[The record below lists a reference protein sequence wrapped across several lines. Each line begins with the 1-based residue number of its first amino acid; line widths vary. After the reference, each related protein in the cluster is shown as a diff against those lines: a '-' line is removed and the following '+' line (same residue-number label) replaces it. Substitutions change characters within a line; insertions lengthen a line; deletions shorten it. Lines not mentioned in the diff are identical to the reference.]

1 MNKLRFAAML
11 GKTIGYVSFALT
23 QTLRFTGKAARK
35 VSEAVQNKAQFN
47 IVVIDKNGVVI
58 KEYSKVTQAKV
69 NEVMTAMHHLH
80 DGYKVTIEDDYVTIN
95 EPSEKQM
102 G

>member
-11 GKTIGYVSFALT
+11 GKTIGYIGFALT
-23 QTLRFTGKAARK
+23 QTLRFTGKAAKK
-35 VSEAVQNKAQFN
+35 VSETVQNKAQFN

-58 KEYSKVTQAKV
+58 KEYKKVTQVKV

-80 DGYKVTIEDDYVTIN
+80 DGYKVTIEDDYVTLN
-95 EPSEKQM
+95 EPSEE
-102 G
+102 

>member
-11 GKTIGYVSFALT
+11 GKTIGYIGFALT
-23 QTLRFTGKAARK
+23 QTLRFTGKAAKK

-58 KEYSKVTQAKV
+58 KEYKKVTQVKV
-69 NEVMTAMHHLH
+69 NEVTVSYTHLRAH
-80 DGYKVTIEDDYVTIN
+80 ET
-95 EPSEKQM
+95 
-102 G
+102 

>member
-1 MNKLRFAAML
+1 M
-11 GKTIGYVSFALT
+11 
-23 QTLRFTGKAARK
+23 
-35 VSEAVQNKAQFN
+35 
-47 IVVIDKNGVVI
+47 VIDKNGVVI

-95 EPSEKQM
+95 EPSEEQM